1 MQNEMVSARRVV
13 HHLSGV
19 ALATTMRPA
28 GGETVTYRYVWRNN
42 AKRATLYGR
51 LCRVLIRG
59 GMNSAL
65 VEFEDGQ
72 REIVSR
78 NALRKGA
85 K

>member
-1 MQNEMVSARRVV
+1 MVSSRRVV
-13 HHLSGV
+13 YHLSGV
-19 ALATTMRPA
+19 TVATATRPA
-28 GGETVTYRYVWRNN
+28 GGETVTYLYVWRNN

-59 GMNSAL
+59 RMNSAL

-78 NALRKGA
+78 NALRKEA